1 MLRVI
6 VILVTAAIVVA
17 IAWFLGALP
26 GTVSAE
32 IGAYSFEAAAPVVGL
47 GLLVLFL
54 VLYLIVRLI
63 GGLIF
68 APRRFRRWRLERRR
82 EQGDA
87 AVTRALLALG
97 AGEADGARREAA
109 RSRRLLGDT
118 PQTLVLAAEAGRIA
132 GQEEEAAA
140 AFRALAARPDAAFL
154 GLRGLLRQAIN
165 RQDWTEAS
173 ALARQAEQAHP
184 GAAWLRAE
192 RRELAMRTG
201 AWSEAL
207 ALADADAPKA
217 SLAAAAADSEPDP
230 ARALQFAKQAWDEDP
245 ALVPAALAY
254 ARRLREAGRAG
265 RALEVLH
272 RTWASTPHP
281 DLGALALEPL
291 AAPLDRVQEAKR
303 LAQESPNHPESH
315 LLLARTSLDAGLTGE
330 ARRHAEIA
338 RDSGLD
344 QRRVWTLLA
353 DIAEAEGDT
362 EASRTAQRDALRQA
376 AKAGPDPVWRCGA
389 CGTTLPAW
397 HAACPNCG
405 TPGQVAWGTH
415 APARRPDQSLAIRPV
430 VSD

>member
-6 VILVTAAIVVA
+6 VILVTAVIVVA

-26 GTVSAE
+26 GTVTAE

-47 GLLVLFL
+47 GLLVLFVVLFL
-54 VLYLIVRLI
+54 VVRLI
-63 GGLIF
+63 GALIF
-68 APRRFRRWRLERRR
+68 APRRLRRWRLERRR
-82 EQGDA
+82 VQGDA
-87 AVTRALLALG
+87 AVTHALLALG

-154 GLRGLLRQAIN
+154 GLRGLLRQAIA
-165 RQDWTEAS
+165 RQDWTEAA
-173 ALARQAEQAHP
+173 ALARQAERAHP
-184 GAAWLRAE
+184 GAAWLRGE

-217 SLAAAAADSEPDP
+217 ALAAAAADAEPDP
-230 ARALQFAKQAWDEDP
+230 ARALQFAKRAWAEDP
-245 ALVPAALAY
+245 TLVPASLAY
-254 ARRLREAGRAG
+254 ARRLRETGHAG
-265 RALEVLH
+265 RALEVLR

-281 DLGALALEPL
+281 DLAALALEPL
-291 AAPLDRVQEAKR
+291 TAPLDRVQEAKR
-303 LAQESPNHPESH
+303 LAQENPDHPESQ
-315 LLLARTSLDAGLTGE
+315 LLLAQTALDAGLTGE

-338 RDSGLD
+338 RDMGLD

-353 DIAEAEGDT
+353 DVAEAEGDS

-376 AKAGPDPVWRCGA
+376 AKAGPDPVWRCTA

-397 HAACPNCG
+397 RAACPACG
-405 TPGQVAWGTH
+405 TPGQVVWGTS
-415 APARRPDQSLAIRPV
+415 APARRQGQSLAVRPV
-430 VSD
+430 EDA